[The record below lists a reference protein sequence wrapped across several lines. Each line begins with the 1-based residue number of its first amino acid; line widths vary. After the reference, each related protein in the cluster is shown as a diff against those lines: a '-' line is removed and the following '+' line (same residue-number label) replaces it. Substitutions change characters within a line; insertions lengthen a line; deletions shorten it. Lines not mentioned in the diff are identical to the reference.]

1 MGSSVFVSEDAEA
14 PEYLKQS
21 VGFGDPCGC
30 ALAARFVHQVLEH
43 QNAARLEQL
52 RGLLR
57 ERFGF
62 AAHWEKRDLAGYAP
76 VVGHNGPKMKQSA
89 ESEMEAPESSGPTRL
104 DENLF
109 PVIPPGYPP
118 KGIVTFRNGDTLF
131 NTGARHASMD
141 ILAVELSRYLKQPHR
156 RRDGAS
162 CEVRFRPILDARFVC
177 CCAYCRRWVGGNR
190 HVPSHPSTGATETRP
205 QAGKAEISDRRASR
219 GSHGQ
224 SPDRELSRVTIG
236 GGIASTKRQH
246 RTRQAREGQRT

>member
-1 MGSSVFVSEDAEA
+1 LGSSVFVSEDAEA

-21 VGFGDPCGC
+21 VGFGQPCGC

-177 CCAYCRRWVGGNR
+177 CCAYCRRWVGGALTADGGLAAIGTSLPTLQQALQKLGLKLER
-190 HVPSHPSTGATETRP
+190 RKLATDVLVVDHTD
-205 QAGKAEISDRRASR
+205 KAPTEN
-219 GSHGQ
+219 
-224 SPDRELSRVTIG
+224 
-236 GGIASTKRQH
+236 
-246 RTRQAREGQRT
+246 

>member
-1 MGSSVFVSEDAEA
+1 MRSSSPARPIHAPASPRARPASPVTKFAGDRPTPFRLHSNPLMVRAAAVLRLPWASATSGQRAGLCVRPPGPVGLGSSVFVSEDAEA

-21 VGFGDPCGC
+21 VGFGQPCGC

-141 ILAVELSRYLKQPHR
+141 ILAVEL
-156 RRDGAS
+156 
-162 CEVRFRPILDARFVC
+162 
-177 CCAYCRRWVGGNR
+177 
-190 HVPSHPSTGATETRP
+190 
-205 QAGKAEISDRRASR
+205 
-219 GSHGQ
+219 
-224 SPDRELSRVTIG
+224 
-236 GGIASTKRQH
+236 
-246 RTRQAREGQRT
+246 